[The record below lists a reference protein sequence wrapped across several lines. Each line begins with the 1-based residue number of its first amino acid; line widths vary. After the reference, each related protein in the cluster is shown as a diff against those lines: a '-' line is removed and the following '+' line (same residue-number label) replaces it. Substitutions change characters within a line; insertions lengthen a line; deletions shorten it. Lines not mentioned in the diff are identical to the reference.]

1 MSKTSGLLW
10 FDNDQKK
17 TWQQRVKEAAE
28 RYRQKFFIRPN
39 RCYVHGKTV
48 NPKLVIFDSGAFV
61 TELDGIQVYLNDAT
75 IPNHFYLFHQGIDPQ
90 PQAATQPAEE
100 IQLTLF

>member
-1 MSKTSGLLW
+1 MSQTNIGLLW

-28 RYRQKFFIRPN
+28 RYQQKFFIKAN
-39 RCYVHGKTV
+39 RCYVNGKTV

-61 TELDGIQVYLNDAT
+61 EEIDGIQVYLSDT
-75 IPNHFYLFHQGIDPQ
+75 TLINHFFVFHKGENPQ
-90 PQAATQPAEE
+90 PQAVTQPAEV
-100 IQLTLF
+100 QLTLF